1 MGYHIGLLIMAALYK
16 LCPQFLY
23 EHRLC
28 WLRSPLYIVEYKGT
42 TSYYYTDEEMDA
54 ARSHIKGE
62 IHREK
67 GLGGLSQQQARE
79 SMFSENQH
87 LDIIEP
93 TPEALQLLSQLMGKE
108 SDFRKNFIFENI
120 DFSTIKE

>member
-1 MGYHIGLLIMAALYK
+1 
-16 LCPQFLY
+16 
-23 EHRLC
+23 
-28 WLRSPLYIVEYKGT
+28 
-42 TSYYYTDEEMDA
+42 MDA